1 MKWPSI
7 HPSLRTLLLLGVI
20 ALVCGALAFWGSQRY
35 LVNYSASVERRWS
48 ERYTPI
54 RVVVAARDL
63 PAGHVVSIPDL
74 ASRDMPSAFIP
85 AASWRPEEIAELE
98 GRALAVPISRG
109 DPVTRGVLVEQDAR
123 ALAARLRPGARA
135 VTVPVDDV
143 SSQGG
148 LVRPGDRI
156 DLLLAEESVEGTN
169 RCVTVRP
176 LLESLSV
183 LATGREQSAEAGP
196 EGGSGRGYSTITL
209 DASPDQAQ
217 ALAAAL
223 RVGELIPLLRGPRDE
238 ASAALKTIAVG
249 QRDCRRAPQ
258 PEISATSR
266 KETRRWSIE
275 LVVGGEAQ
283 PIRTQHWVSRGDP

>member
-7 HPSLRTLLLLGVI
+7 HPSLRALLLLGVI
-20 ALVCGALAFWGSQRY
+20 AIVCGTLAFWGSQRY
-35 LVNYSASVERRWS
+35 LANYSASVERRW
-48 ERYTPI
+48 EKRYSPV

-63 PAGHVVSIPDL
+63 PAGHVVSIQDL

-85 AASWRPEEIAELE
+85 ASSWRPEDITALE
-98 GRALAVPISRG
+98 GRALAVAISRG
-109 DPVTRGVLVEQDAR
+109 DPVTRSVLIEQDER

-156 DLLLAEESVEGTN
+156 DLLLAEESVEGVD

-176 LLESLSV
+176 LLESLAV
-183 LATGREQSAEAGP
+183 LATGREQSAEVGS
-196 EGGSGRGYSTITL
+196 EGGAGRGYSTITL

-238 ASAALKTIAVG
+238 APAALKTIAVG
-249 QRDCRRAPQ
+249 QRNCRSVQRSEASTASQSEP
-258 PEISATSR
+258 
-266 KETRRWSIE
+266 RRWRIE
-275 LVVGGEAQ
+275 LVVGGETQ
-283 PIRTQHWVSRGDP
+283 PIRTQHWVSRSDP